1 MPSARSTLRFARYF
15 VELVQSAADEYSL
28 IVEIIAQ
35 TEKAVKIRL
44 KISEHFFVQFY
55 NHSQSKTSNYVL
67 IGWNRRLY
75 GRDSVGGVWHR
86 HPYDNPSNHD
96 FSEEGSREITPSEF
110 LEEVFEILS
119 LEGLI

>member
-1 MPSARSTLRFARYF
+1 MRNTYNSTNF

-75 GRDSVGGVWHR
+75 GRDSVGGIWHR
-86 HPYDNPSNHD
+86 HPYDNPYHHD
-96 FSEEGSREITPSEF
+96 FSEEGCREITPSEF